1 MQPGIR
7 PNPNSLTVPS
17 HQWPRLIS
25 GSVGYLTKQS
35 DPAVIWPKQMVRTTA
50 SVQGSLSS
58 VPQPGYGLIGQANS
72 GIVQW
77 SSSSSQLIPRLQHAS
92 YLSNDLKNQLHN
104 VFDRQAQPVQQIQN
118 VYPQQIQSRYASP
131 LKNNSVGIQGSSLPF
146 QSLTSQSHQS
156 KMHFQTQVANP
167 YFTGRE
173 NHAGMV
179 YYQPNANLYQL
190 SNHQDISARGLTSQE
205 RNFCNQT
212 LTEKI
217 SKAQSNYPGNTLVQY
232 SIQVPVLQNS
242 LSQLPQNFSNVQRSS
257 AGEQFMATN
266 LHIERPMKTTPQQ
279 QVIQFK
285 AAAPS
290 AINVIR
296 SHDIQVV
303 PRSLT
308 AVSGAMIPP
317 SPIDSLSS
325 LSSSS
330 SQKPKS
336 SSEYLIPQEPYL
348 RCTSMIKPIQQ
359 TISQIL
365 QSPTNVNPIA
375 LQLAFG
381 VTASTEASSLCSAEL
396 MRSVN
401 QPTDGK
407 VVEKRLPPLRLKNLG
422 HGNLMVIES
431 NRNDSCENGT
441 LHIPG
446 KEDDLEAI
454 AMSQVMMAV
463 EGLKEY
469 SSRKN
474 SNENPSLASCRVS
487 IEHEINRQSDTTATL
502 MSGCD
507 INNQNSKTSVSGNKI
522 VVGSLSPNP
531 NDESTSKIIRD
542 VHLSSVD
549 EFFTQ
554 NSLNDDLISRNF
566 SLDHEPI
573 LETFG
578 VFDVC
583 RNEVVVTR
591 NGNIHESSSNERL
604 SDVSDQTMDNPID
617 ILKIRQ
623 RRHKNVES
631 DSSDTTEL
639 PDLNSR
645 VESCCDVNFDSNS
658 QGQYTCQVELL
669 INFPESYCYIK
680 LLFPCKIIRNRNF
693 YV

>member
-1 MQPGIR
+1 MQPVIR
-7 PNPNSLTVPS
+7 PNPNSLNVPS
-17 HQWPRLIS
+17 QQWPRLIS
-25 GSVGYLTKQS
+25 GSIGYLTKQS
-35 DPAVIWPKQMVRTTA
+35 DPAVIWPTQMIRTTSA
-50 SVQGSLSS
+50 SVHGPLSS
-58 VPQPGYGLIGQANS
+58 VPQSGYGMIGQANS
-72 GIVQW
+72 GVVQW
-77 SSSSSQLIPRLQHAS
+77 PSSNSQLIPRLQQAS

-104 VFDRQAQPVQQIQN
+104 VFDKQVQPVQQIHN
-118 VYPQQIQSRYASP
+118 VYPQQIQPRYTSP
-131 LKNNSVGIQGSSLPF
+131 VKNNSVGILGSSVPF
-146 QSLTSQSHQS
+146 QSLPSQSLQS
-156 KMHFQTQVANP
+156 KMHFQNQMANP
-167 YFTGRE
+167 YFTSTE

-179 YYQPNANLYQL
+179 YYQPNANLYQF

-205 RNFCNQT
+205 RNFYNQT

-217 SKAQSNYPGNTLVQY
+217 SQAPNNYPGNTLVGY
-232 SIQVPVLQNS
+232 SIQVPVLQNP
-242 LSQLPQNFSNVQRSS
+242 LNQLPLNVANVQRSP
-257 AGEQFMATN
+257 AGQQFIAAN
-266 LHIERPMKTTPQQ
+266 LHIERPAKTNPQQ

-285 AAAPS
+285 AAPS

-296 SHDIQVV
+296 SQDVQVV

-308 AVSGAMIPP
+308 TVSGALIPP

-330 SQKPKS
+330 SQKLKS
-336 SSEYLIPQEPYL
+336 TSEYLIPQEPSL
-348 RCTSMIKPIQQ
+348 CRASATKPIQQ

-381 VTASTEASSLCSAEL
+381 VTTSTKSLPLCSTEL
-396 MRSVN
+396 MRSTN
-401 QPTDGK
+401 QAADGK
-407 VVEKRLPPLRLKNLG
+407 VVQKRLPPLRLKNLG
-422 HGNLMVIES
+422 HGNLMVIAS
-431 NRNDSCENGT
+431 NGNDSCENGT

-474 SNENPSLASCRVS
+474 SNENTSPGSCKVS
-487 IEHEINRQSDTTATL
+487 KEQDINRQNATL
-502 MSGCD
+502 MSSDD
-507 INNQNSKTSVSGNKI
+507 INNQSFKISPSENK
-522 VVGSLSPNP
+522 VDVGSLSLNL
-531 NDESTSKIIRD
+531 NNESTSQIIKD
-542 VHLSSVD
+542 VHLGSVD

-554 NSLNDDLISRNF
+554 NILNDDLIPGNL

-591 NGNIHESSSNERL
+591 NGNIHDSSSNERL
-604 SDVSDQTMDNPID
+604 STESDQTMDNSID
-617 ILKIRQ
+617 VLKIRHG
-623 RRHKNVES
+623 RHKNVES
-631 DSSDTTEL
+631 DSSDTTEI

-645 VESCCDVNFDSNS
+645 VESCCDVNFDNNS
-658 QGQYTCQVELL
+658 QGQYTCQVEWL
-669 INFPESYCYIK
+669 INFSYSYCYIK
-680 LLFPCKIIRNRNF
+680 
-693 YV
+693 